1 MRMPGFS
8 GEASLSKSSETYRLF
23 GPRMSLDGGKVVP
36 AEGSGVVY
44 MGDLSQI
51 GISLEELI
59 KSSGSGWGSL
69 VPIKQWCY
77 TMPKICIDQLG
88 RRYKC
93 GSFTV
98 CPK

>member
-8 GEASLSKSSETYRLF
+8 GEASLSNSSETYRLF
-23 GPRMSLDGGKVVP
+23 SSRMSLDGGQIVP

-44 MGDLSQI
+44 MDNLPQVVV
-51 GISLEELI
+51 SLEELY
-59 KSSGSGWGSL
+59 KSGSGWGSL
-69 VPIKQWCY
+69 VPIKQRCF